1 MKKFIDKDTG
11 QEYLITDRGITWRA
25 KASPSFR
32 NFCLKIFG
40 PIPPKNIFPNWKRS
54 LSYLGAFIGI
64 AIVAT
69 IVPYEILDNIL
80 MVLGIIVLAIAEI
93 RAFWSLYLIIDKIVN
108 AIYDILGRL
117 KWKWRGD
124 ETVNR
129 LLATNWEKDKEW
141 WVLNSLSKNE
151 LQEVNSVYERIKKK
165 DVTEPINSFK
175 VYNALSN
182 VFESMELKELYN
194 IKDFLGYK
202 KFKVNLFNNISSVFQ
217 ATVEAMLFLLL
228 PLFFD
233 KNSNFKIQINDISI
247 NAELLKKYLDP
258 LSASLKNFISSLF
271 NFLGKFNNKIDF
283 FIIIYLILVILIV
296 FLGTLLRKVRTENI
310 RQLILIIV
318 SRQISIKEKKNK
330 DNSN

>member
-1 MKKFIDKDTG
+1 M
-11 QEYLITDRGITWRA
+11 
-25 KASPSFR
+25 
-32 NFCLKIFG
+32 
-40 PIPPKNIFPNWKRS
+40 
-54 LSYLGAFIGI
+54 
-64 AIVAT
+64 
-69 IVPYEILDNIL
+69 PYEILDNIL

-165 DVTEPINSFK
+165 DVTEPINSFQ
-175 VYNALSN
+175 VYSTLSN
-182 VFESMELKELYN
+182 IFESMDLIELYN

-202 KFKVNLFNNISSVFQ
+202 KFRISLFNNISSVFQ
-217 ATVEAMLFLLL
+217 TFIKTMLFLLL

-233 KNSNFKIQINDISI
+233 KNSKFKIQIGDISI
-247 NAELLKKYLDP
+247 NGKLLKKNLDL
-258 LSASLKNFISSLF
+258 LSTSLKNLNNSLF
-271 NFLGKFNNKIDF
+271 NFLGKFNDKINI
-283 FIIIYLILVILIV
+283 FIIIYLILVIFVV
-296 FLGTLLRKVRTENI
+296 FLGTLLRKIRTENM
-310 RQLILIIV
+310 RQLILMIV
-318 SRQISIKEKKNK
+318 DRQISIKEKK
-330 DNSN
+330 DSSN

>member
-1 MKKFIDKDTG
+1 MKNDKETENKNTKLQNRKIDWKTKTKSNFRELYLKVLG
-11 QEYLITDRGITWRA
+11 QV
-25 KASPSFR
+25 
-32 NFCLKIFG
+32 
-40 PIPPKNIFPNWKRS
+40 PPKNIIPNLGRS
-54 LSYLGAFIGI
+54 LSYLIVFIII
-64 AIVAT
+64 AVMAT
-69 IVPYEILDNIL
+69 IWPYEILDNIL
-80 MVLGIIVLAIAEI
+80 MGLGMIILAIAEI

-117 KWKWRGD
+117 KWKWRGE

-129 LLATNWEKDKEW
+129 LFATNWEKDKES
-141 WVLNSLSKNE
+141 WVLNSLPKDK
-151 LQEVNSVYERIKKK
+151 LQEVNSVYEGIRKK
-165 DVTEPINSFK
+165 DVTKPINSFK

-247 NAELLKKYLDP
+247 NGELLKKYLDP

-271 NFLGKFNNKIDF
+271 NFLGKFNNKIDI
-283 FIIIYLILVILIV
+283 FIIIYLILVILIF